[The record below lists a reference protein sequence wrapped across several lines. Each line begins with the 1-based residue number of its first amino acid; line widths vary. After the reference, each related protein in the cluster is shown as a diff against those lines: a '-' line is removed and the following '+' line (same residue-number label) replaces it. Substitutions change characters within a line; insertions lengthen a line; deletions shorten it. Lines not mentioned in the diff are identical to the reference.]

1 MLDKITYLKSK
12 LSKIEVINEER
23 QNRVNELNSLLDSY
37 FAELEKIKEE
47 YKIVKFTLKE
57 LGNYYKKARDSN
69 LISLGTN
76 QGEFMTELLNRPF
89 EVSMEVRNNGKYDY
103 LDIFVNGTTP
113 KRLSGGEKQ
122 VLSVS
127 LTLECVGNNVV
138 ILDETLNSLDPVT
151 LQGMIDYLK
160 QESKDKQII
169 VIELDKDL
177 FINDTDTDIHY
188 IRIGGDANEEAW
200 E

>member
-188 IRIGGDANEEAW
+188 IRIGGDANEKAW